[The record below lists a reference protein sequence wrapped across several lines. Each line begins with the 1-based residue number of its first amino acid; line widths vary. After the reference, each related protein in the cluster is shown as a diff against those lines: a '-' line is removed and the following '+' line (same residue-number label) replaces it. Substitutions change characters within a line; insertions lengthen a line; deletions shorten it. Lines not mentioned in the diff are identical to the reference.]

1 MLDVYFNGNRISD
14 YFNVMEGF
22 DRGVSPDKTITAV
35 KVGQMDGEYF
45 QHATY
50 NSKTIT
56 MPYMIKYNQYGNKYW
71 RELGM
76 CLNVDEPKPLIFGDE
91 PDKYYLAMPTSAP
104 LSEKWN
110 DTTGSITWVCYEP
123 YAISTNTDTYGW
135 DESVTGSGFS
145 TDLKGKIHGD
155 LNSNSNMAFVA
166 EAEAIVSRSPLEITH
181 ELDQHDYL
189 MLYHKDGKSIQYKT
203 TAPNNS
209 ARVMIRFNILDAIEK
224 NNKGIW
230 IKYGL
235 LNNYQQV
242 DWVKNN
248 LESLT
253 IGAYSWGHGSII
265 DANNGY
271 RSATQV
277 WDGKDWMGTQVN
289 ISNTPTLGQYTFTD
303 TFNINNIIDNEGY
316 VYLLT
321 FSNVSD
327 KNNPSIQNIDYAF
340 MNGKLTLPASNTVTI
355 DYKGTYPTPANFKIT
370 HKSDNGFIGLVSKNA
385 IYQVGNTSEVDGK
398 VVDKS
403 QMLLDDTFDGTTL
416 NPKWV
421 KNGGF
426 TRYSPHTAV
435 HIGEYGMYTKP
446 RSRTYVK
453 SFGGGGHPGVWHGPS
468 LYREIAADKDNV
480 KGSRDFISDNYIV
493 FNGNANDQL
502 GVQEI
507 NITDENGKFVMGFMI
522 RNYTW
527 KNIRSEMSFWVGNKQ
542 VWVEESDRW
551 NHFKG
556 RVLMK
561 KNGSVFTFE
570 LNKLEAGHNNTS
582 KTFSYTDH
590 NLESSL
596 GYGITLWSSV
606 WDKAH
611 SVDMG
616 VYGAQFRKM
625 GMSDWEDTPNTFV
638 GRDVLVLNSNNNKPE
653 TFLNNSLSLGFQ
665 DVGSQPILLSHGI
678 NIIQVAYS
686 NWAERPELE
695 VSVTPRFI

>member
-1 MLDVYFNGNRISD
+1 
-14 YFNVMEGF
+14 
-22 DRGVSPDKTITAV
+22 
-35 KVGQMDGEYF
+35 MDGEYF
-45 QHATY
+45 QHSTY
-50 NSKTIT
+50 NTRTIT
-56 MPYMIKYNQYGNKYW
+56 MPFVIKFNKYGVSYW
-71 RELGM
+71 RELANL
-76 CLNVDEPKPLIFGDE
+76 LNVKEPKPLFFGDE
-91 PDKYYLAMPTSAP
+91 PDRYYMAIPTTNS
-104 LSEKWN
+104 LNESWGN
-110 DTTGSITWVCYEP
+110 TSGTITWVCYEP
-123 YAISTNTDTYGW
+123 YAISTKTDSYTWDKDTINASFSTNLSGKIRGNTDT
-135 DESVTGSGFS
+135 
-145 TDLKGKIHGD
+145 
-155 LNSNSNMAFVA
+155 NSNIGYVA
-166 EAEAIVSRSPLEITH
+166 QAEAIVSRGPSEITH
-181 ELDQHDYL
+181 ELDQHDY
-189 MLYHKDGKSIQYKT
+189 MTLYDNDNSTIKYT
-203 TAPNNS
+203 TPVVGET
-209 ARVMIRFNILDAIEK
+209 ARIMIRYNVLDAIERDYS
-224 NNKGIW
+224 GIW

-235 LNNYQQV
+235 LNYYDKV
-242 DWVKNN
+242 TWLRNN
-248 LESLT
+248 LKSLT
-253 IGAYSWGHGSII
+253 VDTWIWGHGATI
-265 DANNGY
+265 DANKGF
-271 RSATQV
+271 RAATQV
-277 WDGKDWMGTQVN
+277 WNGKDWSGTQVN
-289 ISNTPTLGQYTFTD
+289 LEKKPTKALYTFTED
-303 TFNINNIIDNEGY
+303 YD
-316 VYLLT
+316 
-321 FSNVSD
+321 FSNVID
-327 KNNPSIQNIDYAF
+327 DLGCLYLLAFANPADSKDVSTIYMDYTSLS
-340 MNGKLTLPASNTVTI
+340 GVLDLPSSNTITI
-355 DYKGTYPTPANFKIT
+355 DYQGTYPTPVNFQIT
-370 HKSDNGFIGLVSKNA
+370 NKSDNGFIGIVSSDA

-403 QMLLDDTFDGTTL
+403 QMLLDDTFDGTTF

-421 KNGGF
+421 INGGF
-426 TRYSPHTAV
+426 TRYSPYTAV

-616 VYGAQFRKM
+616 VYGVQFRKM
-625 GMSDWEDTPNTFV
+625 GMSDWDNTPNTYSK
-638 GRDVLVLNSNNNKPE
+638 GDVLELHSENNKAE
-653 TFLNNSLSLGFQ
+653 TFLNGSLSLMYQ
-665 DVGSQPILLSHGI
+665 DVGSQPIILKNGV
-678 NIIQVAYS
+678 NIIQIAYS
-686 NWAERPELE
+686 NFADKPD
-695 VSVTPRFI
+695 VVATVVPRYL